1 MSDCCTHRPAPAMPG
16 HDVHHS
22 HHRDPDIRPTKAWY
36 CPMCPGVESDE
47 PGDCPKCGMALER
60 NPRVAGPA
68 AAPHDHGESSALAR
82 KTIVSALLA
91 LPVVFLSM
99 GAMVPGLD
107 PGRWISSVL
116 SGWLEWIFATPVVI
130 WGGGAFFAKG

>member
-1 MSDCCTHRPAPAMPG
+1 MPG